1 MSERNLTQVGGSFVG
16 AMEDF
21 MYDEPSKQPSRELY
35 IFDQDDHL
43 LTVLSEST
51 GLVSA
56 KFRDQLNSVA
66 DEPFVFTV
74 DADVERAKYIREEH
88 QVAFRD
94 KEGDLRLYTIKEID
108 DLDNID
114 GPQTTA
120 TCEPTF
126 MELKE
131 HIVVDRR
138 FVEKEA
144 QEALDGALDGTRWTG
159 VVEVSLGLATTNF
172 YYISS
177 VDAIWRILEV
187 WGGDFKDVV
196 EFDGNKIT
204 KREIRIKQRLGAD
217 RGLRFEIDHN
227 IEEIQRTVLSYP
239 VTALY
244 GRGASLEITDEEGEH
259 TGGYTRYIDFA
270 DVEWKKSNG
279 DPVDKPK
286 GQKWVGD
293 PEALQRYGRQHD
305 GKLLHRFGIWEDHD
319 IEDPAELL
327 RATWEALKEAQK
339 PEVNYRLS
347 IDLLDKEISLGDT
360 ARAIDRKFAR
370 PIEIQTRVIAIE
382 YDLLDIEGTIIVEMG
397 QFLNLQDDRLDR
409 VIGDIER
416 NRGRWE
422 YINERSYPNRI
433 PSKPTNV
440 EAHGGFRVIQ
450 LYWDYTNEMYVKH
463 YEVYGSQTQGFVPDS
478 QHLLWR
484 GDVSAFSHEVN
495 TDERWYY
502 RVRAVN
508 YHGRGGDFSD
518 EVSASTVRII
528 TDDILFGAIIA
539 DHLED
544 NLDIADKLSERTVER
559 INEGPME
566 AIEYTQDQIEQT
578 EQVILSELDT
588 RIGDVNTDISDLL
601 DRTEGLEGSV
611 TTINQEVDDIEG
623 RLSTTITELNN
634 LDVVVS
640 EHTTTLQQHADL
652 ISAKAEKTEV
662 YTRAETDDLLGEKV
676 DQTVYNNK
684 ISEIE
689 LDIDGITSRVSN
701 TETEIGGLTG
711 DVNSALS
718 QIAELDIRADGI
730 SQSVS
735 EVRNDLESR
744 TTIQDTREDDF
755 PPSYYWENHKR
766 QTVEE
771 FKQRTTMGVSKGETY
786 GVLITIVPWSDSS
799 GGYIKQTFRT
809 GNYIFERTSATDDSW
824 TPWRELED
832 TEGAQEKVNEAIA
845 PVNSRLTSAET
856 RIEQNAE
863 QIELRA
869 TKTEVDSLEDRMSQA
884 ESQISVMS
892 DEIDLK
898 VDVDGIV
905 SAINLSEEGV
915 RISGEKIHL
924 SGQTLIEDGIIGTAA
939 IANAAI
945 TRAKLGTAVVDTAQ
959 IEDAAITSAK
969 IADLAVDTAH
979 IANAAVTNAKIA
991 NVNASKI
998 TAGIIDASRVTVRS
1012 QSGSNIVQLDGD
1024 GFRTRDSR
1032 GRTRIIINVR
1042 DWDGNEA
1049 DPAFMRFLDPAG
1061 NAVGAIGSNVNNH
1074 FVIGGTGALQ
1084 FDMEDNIVMA
1094 AQQFRVQTHG
1104 ISRPNDFFQFSS
1116 IENTSGTYREPYFRT
1131 PFDAD
1136 GYIGSA
1142 SYRWWR
1148 VYSVHVHC
1156 SELHESS
1163 TRDEKTNIKDAD
1175 IDALQDVFDR
1185 LNLKT
1190 FYRTINGKVID
1201 PIKGIGVIAEES
1213 PQEIL
1218 DETGKSVI
1226 LRNFLAVVA
1235 GAMKKQQQRI
1245 DDLEKQVK
1253 EMRA

>member
-1 MSERNLTQVGGSFVG
+1 MTEKTPLYVFDPFDNLLAVVVEYLRADFEEFVRG
-16 AMEDF
+16 NNSLEVEIPANHEKAEHF
-21 MYDEPSKQPSRELY
+21 V
-35 IFDQDDHL
+35 DDN
-43 LTVLSEST
+43 
-51 GLVSA
+51 
-56 KFRDQLNSVA
+56 Q
-66 DEPFVFTV
+66 
-74 DADVERAKYIREEH
+74 I
-88 QVAFRD
+88 AFRD
-94 KEGDLRLYTIKEID
+94 MEGRFRLFTIKELED
-108 DLDNID
+108 TD
-114 GPQTTA
+114 GEGTRRIAICEPAMNELSDEPIEDIRPYDTTA
-120 TCEPTF
+120 
-126 MELKE
+126 K
-131 HIVVDRR
+131 D
-138 FVEKEA
+138 
-144 QEALDGALDGTRWTG
+144 ALTRALENTRWMVG
-159 VVEVSLGLATTNF
+159 NVADLGINSTNF
-172 YYISS
+172 YYES
-177 VDAIWRILEV
+177 VLSAIEKIIDT
-187 WGGDFKDVV
+187 WGGELVDRV
-196 EFDGNKIT
+196 EIDENGIT
-204 KREIRIKQRLGAD
+204 GRYIDIVTRLGAD
-217 RGLRFEIDHN
+217 TGKIWEMDKDIIN
-227 IEEIQRTVLSYP
+227 ITRTVHSFP
-239 VTALY
+239 KTAMY
-244 GRGASLEITDEEGEH
+244 GRGRGLETEG
-259 TGGYTRYIDFA
+259 GGYTRKITFA
-270 DVEWKKSNG
+270 DVEWSKANG
-279 DPVDKPK
+279 DPVDKPL
-286 GQKWVGD
+286 GQEWVGD
-293 PEALQRYGRQHD
+293 EEARKKYGRPD
-305 GKLLHRFGIWEDHD
+305 SETGERVHRFGFFEDGD
-319 IEDPAELL
+319 EEDPAKLL
-327 RATWEALKEAQK
+327 KSTWEALQNENA
-339 PEVNYRLS
+339 PVVSFDMS
-347 IDLLDKEISLGDT
+347 IITFAGIAGYEHEQVSLGDT
-360 ARAIDRKFAR
+360 GTAVNRNIKPEIVVEARVVRRKYDLGDPTNGDVTIGNYIDLLESDRKLEEEVDRIRDRVPIWDGATE
-370 PIEIQTRVIAIE
+370 PIEDDDFPD
-382 YDLLDIEGTIIVEMG
+382 YDPPVPTGVEVTGAFRNIIVLWD
-397 QFLNLQDDRLDR
+397 F
-409 VIGDIER
+409 
-416 NRGRWE
+416 
-422 YINERSYPNRI
+422 I
-433 PSKPTNV
+433 PESWI
-440 EAHGGFRVIQ
+440 AA
-450 LYWDYTNEMYVKH
+450 
-463 YEVYGSQTQGFVPDS
+463 YEVYASQVPGFAPDETNLVFRGSTGGYTHKADTNQTWYFRLRTVNRHG
-478 QHLLWR
+478 R
-484 GDVSAFSHEVN
+484 ASAFTE
-495 TDERWYY
+495 E
-502 RVRAVN
+502 
-508 YHGRGGDFSD
+508 FS
-518 EVSASTVRII
+518 ATTARIV
-528 TDDILFGAIIA
+528 TDDILFGSVIA

-578 EQVILSELDT
+578 EQDILSELDT

-634 LDVVVS
+634 LDGVVS

-771 FKQRTTMGVSKGETY
+771 FKRRTTMGVSKGETY
-786 GVLITIVPWSDSS
+786 GVLITIVPWSDST

-939 IANAAI
+939 IADAAI

-1104 ISRPNDFFQFSS
+1104 ISRPNDYFQFSS

-1163 TRDEKTNIKDAD
+1163 TREEKTNIEDAD
-1175 IDALQDVFDR
+1175 IDALQDAFDR
-1185 LNLKT
+1185 LKLKT

-1218 DETGKSVI
+1218 DETGKSVV
-1226 LRNFLAVVA
+1226 LRNFLAVVS
-1235 GAMKKQQQRI
+1235 GALKKQQQRI
-1245 DDLEKQVK
+1245 DELEIKL
-1253 EMRA
+1253 EGMA